1 MYFVGSDLGGTNIA
15 TALVNEKGEIIEK
28 DKRPTEAAYGPE
40 HVIFNMI
47 EAIKRVARD
56 VGMENVVGIGLGIP
70 GLVDIEKGLSIFA
83 GNLSWENIPVM
94 EKFEQEFPKMP
105 LFMDNDVRVAT
116 LGEKYFGAGR
126 GVDNLILITLG
137 TGVGS
142 GIIINGKLYRGTTY
156 SAGEIGH
163 ITIFSDG
170 LYCNCGNRGCLEV
183 YASAPGIARR
193 ARDYIRAGHF
203 TVMAGMVG
211 NDISKITAEVVS
223 KACDMGD
230 RLAMTVMEE
239 TAEILGIGIAN
250 YIDIINPEMV
260 IIGGGVSLA
269 GDKLFEPLRKTV
281 RRRTMRNAG
290 EKVRIVPAELK
301 DESGMVGAAALAMEG
316 LGVI

>member
-15 TALVNEKGEIIEK
+15 TALVNERGEVLKK
-28 DKRPTEAAYGPE
+28 DKRATEAKKGPE
-40 HVIFNMI
+40 HIIRNMI
-47 EAIKRVARD
+47 DAIYRVSSD
-56 VGMENVVGIGLGIP
+56 IGIGSITGIGLGIP
-70 GLVDIEKGLSIFA
+70 GLVDIDKGMSLFA
-83 GNLSWENIPVM
+83 GNLGWENIPVM
-94 EKFEQEFPKMP
+94 EEFKREFPSLP
-105 LFMDNDVRVAT
+105 IFMDNDVRVAT

-142 GIIINGKLYRGTTY
+142 GIIINGKLYRGKTY

-163 ITIFSDG
+163 TTIFKDG

>member
-1 MYFVGSDLGGTNIA
+1 MHFIGSDLGGTNIA

-56 VGMENVVGIGLGIP
+56 VGMENVAGIGLGIP

-83 GNLSWENIPVM
+83 GNLGWENIPVM
-94 EKFEQEFPKMP
+94 EKFEKEFPKMR

-142 GIIINGKLYRGTTY
+142 GIIINGKLYRGKTY

-193 ARDYIRAGHF
+193 ARDYIRTGHF
-203 TVMAGMVG
+203 TIMAGMVG
-211 NDISKITAEVVS
+211 HDLSKITAEVVS
-223 KACDMGD
+223 KACDLGD
-230 RLAMTVMEE
+230 RLALTIMEE

-250 YIDIINPEMV
+250 YINILNPEMV

-269 GDKLFEPLRKTV
+269 GNKLFDPLRKTV
-281 RRRTMRNAG
+281 RQRTMRNAG
-290 EKVRIVPAELK
+290 ENVRIVPAELK